1 MNKENLLTGDVD
13 ETDDETIGGL
23 SDSDVD
29 DIEDQ
34 LLKAHLKDESEEYGW
49 ILELIPKE
57 TVPNGVS

>member
-34 LLKAHLKDESEEYGW
+34 LLKAHLKDESEEYR
-49 ILELIPKE
+49 
-57 TVPNGVS
+57 

>member
-34 LLKAHLKDESEEYGW
+34 LLKAHLKDESEEYRW
-49 ILELIPKE
+49 ILELILKE